1 MSIVIVEVPDMGEV
15 DDVEVVEL
23 LVAPG
28 ERVDKD
34 QSLLVLESDKASV
47 EIPSTIAG
55 SVQRIMVSIGDRV
68 VTGATLI
75 ELKIAAAENV
85 DQVESAV
92 EADAAVS
99 PSVSAPAEELGL
111 NNASAEDESLHE
123 KSAAVLDSRKVE
135 TLLVRVPDLGD
146 IERAEITECLCAVGD
161 HVQADQ
167 AILVLE
173 SEKASL
179 EITAETDGEITAIL
193 VKVGAEV
200 ATGDPLIELKNATQR
215 STQESAAGRD
225 PSEALGLVAF
235 QDAAPTIDDAESA
248 GLAETEAD
256 DPSTGCKGEHKPI
269 GLAPGPEAE
278 QPDQVL
284 QVHAGPAVRKLARE
298 FGVQLHEVD
307 GSGPHNR
314 ILKEDLQR
322 HVRER
327 LNAPLNQN
335 SAGEVLPLARPLP
348 DFSRYGETTSVPMP
362 RIRLLSARNL
372 HESWVTIPHVT
383 HFDEA
388 DITDLEDFR
397 KTLNQRRD
405 DETKVTPLAFFVKA
419 VTLSLKAFPQ
429 FNASLSPELTEWVFK
444 DFINIGIAVETEGGL
459 VVPNIKNADH
469 LGLTAIA
476 KQAAELAEQARS
488 KKLMPQSLQ
497 GATFSISSLGGIG
510 GTGFTPIINPP
521 EVAILGVARAKWQPR
536 YVNDELKK
544 RLIAPLALSYDHRAI
559 DGAEAARFLAG
570 LAEQLEDV
578 RYLAL

>member
-1 MSIVIVEVPDMGEV
+1 MGRVIIEVPDMGEV

-23 LVAPG
+23 LVASG

-47 EIPSTIAG
+47 EIPSTMAG
-55 SVQRIMVSIGDRV
+55 VVHSVIVSTGDRV
-68 VTGATLI
+68 VTGAALI
-75 ELKIAAAENV
+75 EIETAEAEGA
-85 DQVESAV
+85 DHTESTVETGAGL
-92 EADAAVS
+92 AD
-99 PSVSAPAEELGL
+99 SAPAEERGQDD
-111 NNASAEDESLHE
+111 ASIEDESEHE
-123 KSAAVLDSRKVE
+123 KSAASLDSGQTEILQVS
-135 TLLVRVPDLGD
+135 VPDLGD
-146 IERAEITECLCAVGD
+146 IERAEVTECLCAVGD
-161 HVQADQ
+161 QVLANQ

-179 EITAETDGEITAIL
+179 EITPETDGEITAIL

-200 ATGDPLIELKNATQR
+200 ASGDALIELKTAVQQSAR
-215 STQESAAGRD
+215 ESAAGRD
-225 PSEALGLVAF
+225 GSEAPVLVA
-235 QDAAPTIDDAESA
+235 AEEIAPIIDGAESHRITELDAEIVSS
-248 GLAETEAD
+248 D
-256 DPSTGCKGEHKPI
+256 RQGEHDPARRASKT
-269 GLAPGPEAE
+269 E
-278 QPDQVL
+278 QPREAL
-284 QVHAGPAVRKLARE
+284 LVHAGPAVRKLARE
-298 FGVQLHEVD
+298 FGIQLHEVV

-322 HVRER
+322 HVSKR
-327 LNAPLNQN
+327 LKASSNQ
-335 SAGEVLPLARPLP
+335 SGAGQSFPLARPLP
-348 DFSRYGETTSVPMP
+348 DFSRFGATTSVPMP
-362 RIRLLSARNL
+362 KIRQLSARNL

-405 DETKVTPLAFFVKA
+405 HETKVTPLAFFVKA

-429 FNASLSPELTEWVFK
+429 FNASLSPDLTEWVFK
-444 DFINIGIAVETEGGL
+444 DFVNIGVAVETEGGL

-476 KQAAELAEQARS
+476 QQAAELAEQARS

-497 GATFSISSLGGIG
+497 GATFTISSLGGIG

-544 RLIAPLALSYDHRAI
+544 RLIVPLALSYDHRAI

>member
-1 MSIVIVEVPDMGEV
+1 MSRVIIEVPDMGEV

-23 LVAPG
+23 LVASG

-47 EIPSTIAG
+47 EIPSTMAG
-55 SVQRIMVSIGDRV
+55 VVHSVIVSTGDRV
-68 VTGATLI
+68 VTGAPLI
-75 ELKIAAAENV
+75 EIETAEAKGA
-85 DQVESAV
+85 DHTESTVETGAGL
-92 EADAAVS
+92 AD
-99 PSVSAPAEELGL
+99 SAPAEERGQDD
-111 NNASAEDESLHE
+111 ASIEDESEHE
-123 KSAAVLDSRKVE
+123 KSAASLDSGQTEILQVS
-135 TLLVRVPDLGD
+135 VPDLGD
-146 IERAEITECLCAVGD
+146 IERAEVTECLCAVGD
-161 HVQADQ
+161 QVLANQ

-179 EITAETDGEITAIL
+179 EITPETDGEITAIL

-200 ATGDPLIELKNATQR
+200 ASGDALIELKTAVQQSAR
-215 STQESAAGRD
+215 ESTAGRD
-225 PSEALGLVAF
+225 GSEAPVLVA
-235 QDAAPTIDDAESA
+235 AEEIAPIIDGAESHRITELDAEIVSS
-248 GLAETEAD
+248 D
-256 DPSTGCKGEHKPI
+256 RQGEHDPARRASKT
-269 GLAPGPEAE
+269 E
-278 QPDQVL
+278 QPREAL
-284 QVHAGPAVRKLARE
+284 LVHAGPAVRKLARE
-298 FGVQLHEVD
+298 FGIQLHEVV

-322 HVRER
+322 HVSKR
-327 LNAPLNQN
+327 LKASSNQ
-335 SAGEVLPLARPLP
+335 SGAGQSFPLARPLP
-348 DFSRYGETTSVPMP
+348 DFSRFGATTSVPMP
-362 RIRLLSARNL
+362 KIRQLSARNL

-405 DETKVTPLAFFVKA
+405 HETKVTPLAFFVKA

-429 FNASLSPELTEWVFK
+429 FNASLSPDLTEWVFK
-444 DFINIGIAVETEGGL
+444 DFVNIGVAVETEGGL

-476 KQAAELAEQARS
+476 QQAAELAEQARS

-497 GATFSISSLGGIG
+497 GATFTISSLGGIG

-544 RLIAPLALSYDHRAI
+544 RLIVPLALSYDHRAI

>member
-1 MSIVIVEVPDMGEV
+1 MSRVIIEVPDMGEV

-28 ERVDKD
+28 EHVDKD

-47 EIPSTIAG
+47 EIPSTMVG
-55 SVQRIMVSIGDRV
+55 VVHSVIVSMGDRV
-68 VTGATLI
+68 VTGAPLI
-75 ELKIAAAENV
+75 EIETAESEGA
-85 DQVESAV
+85 DHTESTVETGAGL
-92 EADAAVS
+92 AD
-99 PSVSAPAEELGL
+99 SAPAEERGQDD
-111 NNASAEDESLHE
+111 ASIEDESEHE
-123 KSAAVLDSRKVE
+123 KSAASLDSGQTEILQVS
-135 TLLVRVPDLGD
+135 VPDLGD
-146 IERAEITECLCAVGD
+146 IERAEVTECLCAVGD
-161 HVQADQ
+161 QVLADQ

-179 EITAETDGEITAIL
+179 EITPEMDGEITAIL

-200 ATGDPLIELKNATQR
+200 ASGDALIELKTVVQR
-215 STQESAAGRD
+215 SASEPAVDRD
-225 PSEALGLVAF
+225 SSEAPVQVEAEKT
-235 QDAAPTIDDAESA
+235 APTIDDAEPGRTTKSEMESVSTD
-248 GLAETEAD
+248 GQGEQ
-256 DPSTGCKGEHKPI
+256 DPARRVSEP
-269 GLAPGPEAE
+269 E
-278 QPDQVL
+278 QPNEAL
-284 QVHAGPAVRKLARE
+284 LVHAGPAVRKLARE
-298 FGVQLHEVD
+298 FGIQLHEVE

-322 HVRER
+322 HVRAR
-327 LNAPLNQN
+327 LKEPSNPE
-335 SAGEVLPLARPLP
+335 SAGQSFPLARPLP
-348 DFSRYGETTSVPMP
+348 DFSRYGATTSVPMP
-362 RIRLLSARNL
+362 KIRQLSARNL

-405 DETKVTPLAFFVKA
+405 HETKVTPLAFFVKA

-429 FNASLSPELTEWVFK
+429 FNASLSPDFTEWVFK

-459 VVPNIKNADH
+459 VVPNIKNADQ

-497 GATFSISSLGGIG
+497 GATFTISSLGGIG

-544 RLIAPLALSYDHRAI
+544 RLIVPLALSYDHRAI

>member
-1 MSIVIVEVPDMGEV
+1 MSRVTIEVPDMGEV

-28 ERVDKD
+28 EHVDKD

-47 EIPSTIAG
+47 EIPSTMAG
-55 SVQRIMVSIGDRV
+55 VVHSVIVSMGDRV
-68 VTGATLI
+68 VTGAPLI
-75 ELKIAAAENV
+75 EIETLEGEG
-85 DQVESAV
+85 VEQTELAV
-92 EADAAVS
+92 EEDAGL
-99 PSVSAPAEELGL
+99 PDSAPAEEPGQYDATAA
-111 NNASAEDESLHE
+111 NQSSR
-123 KSAAVLDSRKVE
+123 KQSAAYTESNQIDLVI
-135 TLLVRVPDLGD
+135 VRVPDLGD
-146 IERAEITECLCAVGD
+146 IEGAEVTECLCAVGD
-161 HVQADQ
+161 QVLADQ

-179 EITAETDGEITAIL
+179 EITPEMDGEITAIL

-200 ATGDPLIELKNATQR
+200 ASDDALVELKTVVQR
-215 STQESAAGRD
+215 SASEPAVDRD
-225 PSEALGLVAF
+225 SSEAPVLAE
-235 QDAAPTIDDAESA
+235 AEKTAPTIDDAEPGRTTKSEMESVSTD
-248 GLAETEAD
+248 GQGEQ
-256 DPSTGCKGEHKPI
+256 DPARRVSEP
-269 GLAPGPEAE
+269 E
-278 QPDQVL
+278 QPNEAL
-284 QVHAGPAVRKLARE
+284 LVHAGPAVRKLARE
-298 FGVQLHEVD
+298 FGIQLHEVE

-327 LNAPLNQN
+327 LKVPLAHNGANQ
-335 SAGEVLPLARPLP
+335 GLPVARPLP
-348 DFSRYGETTSVPMP
+348 DFSRYGATTSVPMP
-362 RIRLLSARNL
+362 KIRQLSARNL

-405 DETKVTPLAFFVKA
+405 HETKVTPLAFFVKA

-429 FNASLSPELTEWVFK
+429 FNASLSPDFTEWVFK

-459 VVPNIKNADH
+459 VVPNIKNADQ

-497 GATFSISSLGGIG
+497 GATFTISSLGGIG

-544 RLIAPLALSYDHRAI
+544 RLIVPLALSYDHRAI

>member
-1 MSIVIVEVPDMGEV
+1 MSRVIIEVPDMGEV

-28 ERVDKD
+28 EHVDKD

-55 SVQRIMVSIGDRV
+55 VVHSVIVSMGDRV
-68 VTGATLI
+68 VTGAPLI
-75 ELKIAAAENV
+75 EIETLEGEG
-85 DQVESAV
+85 VEQTELAV
-92 EADAAVS
+92 EEDAGL
-99 PSVSAPAEELGL
+99 PDSAPAEEPGQYD
-111 NNASAEDESLHE
+111 ATAADESSR
-123 KSAAVLDSRKVE
+123 KQSAAYTESNQIDLV
-135 TLLVRVPDLGD
+135 TVRVPDLGD
-146 IERAEITECLCAVGD
+146 IEGAEVTECLCAVGD
-161 HVQADQ
+161 QVLADQ

-179 EITAETDGEITAIL
+179 EITPEMDGEITAIL

-200 ATGDPLIELKNATQR
+200 ASDDALIELKTVVQR
-215 STQESAAGRD
+215 SASEPAVDRD
-225 PSEALGLVAF
+225 SSEAPVLVEAEKT
-235 QDAAPTIDDAESA
+235 APTIDDAEPGRTTKSEMDSLSTD
-248 GLAETEAD
+248 GQGEQ
-256 DPSTGCKGEHKPI
+256 DPARRVSEP
-269 GLAPGPEAE
+269 E
-278 QPDQVL
+278 QPNEAL
-284 QVHAGPAVRKLARE
+284 LVHAGPAVRKLARE
-298 FGVQLHEVD
+298 FGIQLHEVE

-322 HVRER
+322 HVRAR
-327 LNAPLNQN
+327 LKEPSNPE
-335 SAGEVLPLARPLP
+335 SAGQSFPLARPLP
-348 DFSRYGETTSVPMP
+348 DFSRYGATTSVPMSK
-362 RIRLLSARNL
+362 IRQLSARNL

-405 DETKVTPLAFFVKA
+405 HETKVTPLAFFVKA

-429 FNASLSPELTEWVFK
+429 FNASLSPDFTEWVFK

-459 VVPNIKNADH
+459 VVPNIKNADQ

-497 GATFSISSLGGIG
+497 GATFTISSLGGIG

-536 YVNDELKK
+536 YVSDELKK
-544 RLIAPLALSYDHRAI
+544 RLIVPLALSYDHRAI

>member
-1 MSIVIVEVPDMGEV
+1 MSRVIIEVPDMGEV

-28 ERVDKD
+28 EHVDKD

-55 SVQRIMVSIGDRV
+55 VVHSVIVSMGDRV
-68 VTGATLI
+68 VTGAPLI
-75 ELKIAAAENV
+75 EIETLEGEG
-85 DQVESAV
+85 VEQTELAV
-92 EADAAVS
+92 EEDAGL
-99 PSVSAPAEELGL
+99 PDSAPAEEPGQYD
-111 NNASAEDESLHE
+111 ATAADESSR
-123 KSAAVLDSRKVE
+123 KQSAAYTESNQIDLV
-135 TLLVRVPDLGD
+135 TVRVPDLGD
-146 IERAEITECLCAVGD
+146 IEGAEVTECLCAVGD
-161 HVQADQ
+161 QVLADQ

-179 EITAETDGEITAIL
+179 EITPEMDGEITAIL

-200 ATGDPLIELKNATQR
+200 ASGDALIELKTVVQR
-215 STQESAAGRD
+215 SASEPAVDRD
-225 PSEALGLVAF
+225 SSEAPVLVEAEKT
-235 QDAAPTIDDAESA
+235 APTIDDAEPGRTTKSEMESVSTD
-248 GLAETEAD
+248 GQGEQ
-256 DPSTGCKGEHKPI
+256 DPARRVSEP
-269 GLAPGPEAE
+269 E
-278 QPDQVL
+278 QPNEAL
-284 QVHAGPAVRKLARE
+284 LVHAGPAVRKLARE
-298 FGVQLHEVD
+298 FGIQLHEVE

-322 HVRER
+322 HVRAR
-327 LNAPLNQN
+327 LKEPSNPE
-335 SAGEVLPLARPLP
+335 SAGQSFPLARPLP
-348 DFSRYGETTSVPMP
+348 DFSRYGATTSVPMP
-362 RIRLLSARNL
+362 KIRQLSARNL

-405 DETKVTPLAFFVKA
+405 HETKVTPLAFFVKA

-429 FNASLSPELTEWVFK
+429 FNASLSPDFTEWVFK

-459 VVPNIKNADH
+459 VVPNIKNADQ

-497 GATFSISSLGGIG
+497 GATFTISSLGGIG

-544 RLIAPLALSYDHRAI
+544 RLIVPLALSYDHRAI

>member
-1 MSIVIVEVPDMGEV
+1 MSRVIIEVPDMGEV

-28 ERVDKD
+28 EHVDKD

-55 SVQRIMVSIGDRV
+55 VVHSVIVSMGDRV
-68 VTGATLI
+68 VTGAPLI
-75 ELKIAAAENV
+75 EIETE
-85 DQVESAV
+85 ESEGADHTELAV
-92 EADAAVS
+92 KEDAAL
-99 PSVSAPAEELGL
+99 PDSVPAEEPGQYD
-111 NNASAEDESLHE
+111 ATAADESSR
-123 KSAAVLDSRKVE
+123 KQSAADTESSQTDVV
-135 TLLVRVPDLGD
+135 LVRVPDLGD
-146 IERAEITECLCAVGD
+146 IEGAEVTECLCAVGD
-161 HVQADQ
+161 QVLADQ

-179 EITAETDGEITAIL
+179 EITPEMDGEITAIL

-200 ATGDPLIELKNATQR
+200 ASGDALIELKTVVQR
-215 STQESAAGRD
+215 SASEPAVDRD
-225 PSEALGLVAF
+225 SSEAPVLVEAEKT
-235 QDAAPTIDDAESA
+235 APTIDDAEPGRTTKSEMESVSTD
-248 GLAETEAD
+248 GQGEQ
-256 DPSTGCKGEHKPI
+256 DPARRVSEP
-269 GLAPGPEAE
+269 E
-278 QPDQVL
+278 QPNEAL
-284 QVHAGPAVRKLARE
+284 LVHAGPAVRKLARE
-298 FGVQLHEVD
+298 FGIQLHEVE

-322 HVRER
+322 HVRAR
-327 LNAPLNQN
+327 LKEPSNPE
-335 SAGEVLPLARPLP
+335 SAGQSFPLARPLP
-348 DFSRYGETTSVPMP
+348 DFSRYGATTSVPMP
-362 RIRLLSARNL
+362 KIRQLSARNL

-405 DETKVTPLAFFVKA
+405 HETKVTPLAFFVKA

-429 FNASLSPELTEWVFK
+429 FNASLSPDFTEWVFK

-459 VVPNIKNADH
+459 VVPNIKNADQ

-497 GATFSISSLGGIG
+497 GATFTISSLGGIG

-544 RLIAPLALSYDHRAI
+544 RLIVPLALSYDHRAI

>member
-1 MSIVIVEVPDMGEV
+1 MSRVIIEVPDMGEV

-47 EIPSTIAG
+47 EIPSTMAG
-55 SVQRIMVSIGDRV
+55 VVRSVIVSMGDRV
-68 VTGATLI
+68 VTGAPLI
-75 ELKIAAAENV
+75 EIETPEAEVIDQTELAVEQDAALPYSVPAKEREQ
-85 DQVESAV
+85 DDASAADESSREQSTTSVESSQIDV
-92 EADAAVS
+92 VLVS
-99 PSVSAPAEELGL
+99 
-111 NNASAEDESLHE
+111 
-123 KSAAVLDSRKVE
+123 
-135 TLLVRVPDLGD
+135 VPDLGD
-146 IERAEITECLCAVGD
+146 IERAEVTECLCAVGD
-161 HVQADQ
+161 QVLADQ

-179 EITAETDGEITAIL
+179 EITPEMDGEITAIL
-193 VKVGAEV
+193 VKVGTEV
-200 ATGDPLIELKNATQR
+200 ASGDALIELKAAVQR
-215 STQESAAGRD
+215 SANESAVDRGG
-225 PSEALGLVAF
+225 SEASVLVEAEKT
-235 QDAAPTIDDAESA
+235 APTIGDAESGRTTKSELESA
-248 GLAETEAD
+248 N
-256 DPSTGCKGEHKPI
+256 TGGENEDYP
-269 GLAPGPEAE
+269 PRRVSEPE
-278 QPDQVL
+278 QPREALV
-284 QVHAGPAVRKLARE
+284 VHAGPAVRKLARE
-298 FGVQLHEVD
+298 FGIQLHEVE

-322 HVRER
+322 HVRAR
-327 LNAPLNQN
+327 LKEPSNQENAGPSFL
-335 SAGEVLPLARPLP
+335 LARPLP
-348 DFSRYGETTSVPMP
+348 DFSRYGATTSVPMP
-362 RIRLLSARNL
+362 KIRQLSARNL

-405 DETKVTPLAFFVKA
+405 HETKVTPLAFFVKA

-429 FNASLSPELTEWVFK
+429 FNASLSPDFTEWIFK

-459 VVPNIKNADH
+459 VVPNIKSADQ
-469 LGLTAIA
+469 LGLTEIA

-497 GATFSISSLGGIG
+497 GATFTISSLGGIG

-544 RLIAPLALSYDHRAI
+544 RLIVPLALSYDHRAI

>member
-1 MSIVIVEVPDMGEV
+1 MGRVIIEVPDMGEV

-23 LVAPG
+23 LVASG

-47 EIPSTIAG
+47 EIPSTMAG
-55 SVQRIMVSIGDRV
+55 VVHSVIVSTGDRV
-68 VTGATLI
+68 VTGAPLI
-75 ELKIAAAENV
+75 EIETAEAEGA
-85 DQVESAV
+85 DHTESTVETGAGL
-92 EADAAVS
+92 AD
-99 PSVSAPAEELGL
+99 SAPAEERGQDD
-111 NNASAEDESLHE
+111 ASIEDESEHE
-123 KSAAVLDSRKVE
+123 KSAASLDSGQNEILQVS
-135 TLLVRVPDLGD
+135 VPDLGD
-146 IERAEITECLCAVGD
+146 IERAEVTECLCAVGD
-161 HVQADQ
+161 QVLANQ
-167 AILVLE
+167 AILILE

-179 EITAETDGEITAIL
+179 EITPETDGEITAIL

-200 ATGDPLIELKNATQR
+200 ASGDALIELKTAVQQSAR
-215 STQESAAGRD
+215 ESAAGRD
-225 PSEALGLVAF
+225 GSEAPVLVA
-235 QDAAPTIDDAESA
+235 AEEIAPIIDGAESHRITELDAEIVSS
-248 GLAETEAD
+248 D
-256 DPSTGCKGEHKPI
+256 RQGEHDPARRASKT
-269 GLAPGPEAE
+269 E
-278 QPDQVL
+278 QPREAL
-284 QVHAGPAVRKLARE
+284 LVHAGPAVRKLARE
-298 FGVQLHEVD
+298 FGIQLHEVV

-322 HVRER
+322 HVSKR
-327 LNAPLNQN
+327 LKASSNQ
-335 SAGEVLPLARPLP
+335 SGAGQSFPLARPLP
-348 DFSRYGETTSVPMP
+348 DFSRFGATTSVPMP
-362 RIRLLSARNL
+362 KIRQLSARNL

-405 DETKVTPLAFFVKA
+405 HETKVTPLAFFVKA

-429 FNASLSPELTEWVFK
+429 FNASLSPDLTEWVFK
-444 DFINIGIAVETEGGL
+444 DFVNIGVAVETEGGL

-476 KQAAELAEQARS
+476 QQAAELAEQARS

-497 GATFSISSLGGIG
+497 GATFTISSLGGIG

-544 RLIAPLALSYDHRAI
+544 RLIVPLALSYDHRAI

>member
-1 MSIVIVEVPDMGEV
+1 MSRVIIEVPDMGEV

-28 ERVDKD
+28 EHVDKD

-47 EIPSTIAG
+47 EIPSTMAG
-55 SVQRIMVSIGDRV
+55 VVHSVIVSMGDRV
-68 VTGATLI
+68 VTGAPLI
-75 ELKIAAAENV
+75 EIETLEGEG
-85 DQVESAV
+85 VEQTELAV
-92 EADAAVS
+92 EEDAGL
-99 PSVSAPAEELGL
+99 PDSAPAEEPGQYD
-111 NNASAEDESLHE
+111 ATAADESSR
-123 KSAAVLDSRKVE
+123 KQSAADTESNQIDLVI
-135 TLLVRVPDLGD
+135 VRVPDLGD
-146 IERAEITECLCAVGD
+146 IEGAEVTECLCAVGD
-161 HVQADQ
+161 QVLADQ

-179 EITAETDGEITAIL
+179 EITPEMDGEITAIL

-200 ATGDPLIELKNATQR
+200 ASDDALIELKTVVQR
-215 STQESAAGRD
+215 SASEPAVDRD
-225 PSEALGLVAF
+225 SSEAPVLAE
-235 QDAAPTIDDAESA
+235 AEKTAPTIDDAEPGRTTKSEMESVSTD
-248 GLAETEAD
+248 GQGEQ
-256 DPSTGCKGEHKPI
+256 DPARRVSEP
-269 GLAPGPEAE
+269 E
-278 QPDQVL
+278 QPNEAL
-284 QVHAGPAVRKLARE
+284 LVHAGPAVRKLARE
-298 FGVQLHEVD
+298 FGIQLHEVE

-327 LNAPLNQN
+327 LKVPLAHNGANQ
-335 SAGEVLPLARPLP
+335 GLPVARPLP
-348 DFSRYGETTSVPMP
+348 DFSRYGATTSVPMP
-362 RIRLLSARNL
+362 KIRQLSARNL

-405 DETKVTPLAFFVKA
+405 HETKVTPLAFFVKA

-429 FNASLSPELTEWVFK
+429 FNASLSPDFTEWVFK

-459 VVPNIKNADH
+459 VVPNIKNADQ

-497 GATFSISSLGGIG
+497 GATFTISSLGGIG

-544 RLIAPLALSYDHRAI
+544 RLIVPLALSYDHRAI

>member
-1 MSIVIVEVPDMGEV
+1 MSRVIIEVPDMGEV

-28 ERVDKD
+28 EHVDKD

-55 SVQRIMVSIGDRV
+55 VVHSVIVSMGDRV
-68 VTGATLI
+68 VTGAPLI
-75 ELKIAAAENV
+75 EIETLEGEG
-85 DQVESAV
+85 VEQTELAV
-92 EADAAVS
+92 EEDAGL
-99 PSVSAPAEELGL
+99 PDSAPAEEPGQYD
-111 NNASAEDESLHE
+111 ATAADESSR
-123 KSAAVLDSRKVE
+123 KQSAAYTESNQIDLV
-135 TLLVRVPDLGD
+135 TVRVPDLGD
-146 IERAEITECLCAVGD
+146 IEGAEVTECLCAVGD
-161 HVQADQ
+161 QVLADQ

-179 EITAETDGEITAIL
+179 EITPEMDGEITAIL

-200 ATGDPLIELKNATQR
+200 ASDDALIELKTVVQR
-215 STQESAAGRD
+215 SASEPAVDRD
-225 PSEALGLVAF
+225 SSEAPVLVEAEKT
-235 QDAAPTIDDAESA
+235 APTIDDAEPGRTTKSEMESVSTD
-248 GLAETEAD
+248 GQGEQ
-256 DPSTGCKGEHKPI
+256 DPARRVSEP
-269 GLAPGPEAE
+269 E
-278 QPDQVL
+278 QPNEAL
-284 QVHAGPAVRKLARE
+284 LVHAGPAVRKLARE
-298 FGVQLHEVD
+298 FGIQLHEVE

-322 HVRER
+322 HVRAR
-327 LNAPLNQN
+327 LKEPSNPE
-335 SAGEVLPLARPLP
+335 SAGQSFPLARPLP
-348 DFSRYGETTSVPMP
+348 DFSRYGATTSVPMSK
-362 RIRLLSARNL
+362 IRQLSARNL

-405 DETKVTPLAFFVKA
+405 HETKVTPLAFFVKA

-429 FNASLSPELTEWVFK
+429 FNASLSPDFTEWVFK

-459 VVPNIKNADH
+459 VVPNIKNADQ

-497 GATFSISSLGGIG
+497 GATFTISSLGGIG

-521 EVAILGVARAKWQPR
+521 EVAILGVTRAKWQPR
-536 YVNDELKK
+536 YVSDELKK
-544 RLIAPLALSYDHRAI
+544 RLIVPLALSYDHRAI

>member
-1 MSIVIVEVPDMGEV
+1 MSRVIIEVPDMGEV

-28 ERVDKD
+28 EHVDKD

-47 EIPSTIAG
+47 EIPSTMAG
-55 SVQRIMVSIGDRV
+55 VVHSVIVSMGDRV
-68 VTGATLI
+68 VTGAPLI
-75 ELKIAAAENV
+75 EIETLEGEG
-85 DQVESAV
+85 VEQTELAV
-92 EADAAVS
+92 EEDAGL
-99 PSVSAPAEELGL
+99 PDSAPAEEPGQYD
-111 NNASAEDESLHE
+111 ATAADESSR
-123 KSAAVLDSRKVE
+123 KQSAAYTESNQIDLV
-135 TLLVRVPDLGD
+135 TVRVPDLGD
-146 IERAEITECLCAVGD
+146 IEGAEVTECLCAVGD
-161 HVQADQ
+161 QVLADQ

-179 EITAETDGEITAIL
+179 EITPEMDGEITAIL

-200 ATGDPLIELKNATQR
+200 ASDDALVELKTVVQR
-215 STQESAAGRD
+215 SASEPAVDRD
-225 PSEALGLVAF
+225 SSEAPVLAE
-235 QDAAPTIDDAESA
+235 AEKTAPTIDDAEPGRTTKSEMESVSTD
-248 GLAETEAD
+248 GQGEQ
-256 DPSTGCKGEHKPI
+256 DPARRVSEP
-269 GLAPGPEAE
+269 E
-278 QPDQVL
+278 QPNEAL
-284 QVHAGPAVRKLARE
+284 LVHAGPAVRKLARE
-298 FGVQLHEVD
+298 FGIQLHEVE

-322 HVRER
+322 HVRAR
-327 LNAPLNQN
+327 LKEPSNPE
-335 SAGEVLPLARPLP
+335 SAGQSFPLARPLP
-348 DFSRYGETTSVPMP
+348 DFSRYGATTSVPMP
-362 RIRLLSARNL
+362 KIRQLSARNL

-405 DETKVTPLAFFVKA
+405 PEIKVTPLAFFVKA

-429 FNASLSPELTEWVFK
+429 FNASLSPDFTEWVFK

-459 VVPNIKNADH
+459 VVPNIKNADQ

-497 GATFSISSLGGIG
+497 GATFTISSLGGIG

-544 RLIAPLALSYDHRAI
+544 RLIVPLALSYDHRAI

>member
-1 MSIVIVEVPDMGEV
+1 MGRVIIEVPDMGEV

-23 LVAPG
+23 LVASG

-47 EIPSTIAG
+47 EIPSTMAG
-55 SVQRIMVSIGDRV
+55 VVHSVIVSTGDRV
-68 VTGATLI
+68 VTGAPLI
-75 ELKIAAAENV
+75 EIETAEAEGA
-85 DQVESAV
+85 DHTESFVETGAGL
-92 EADAAVS
+92 AD
-99 PSVSAPAEELGL
+99 SAPAEERGQDD
-111 NNASAEDESLHE
+111 ASIEDESEHE
-123 KSAAVLDSRKVE
+123 KSAASLDSGQTEILQVS
-135 TLLVRVPDLGD
+135 VPDLGD
-146 IERAEITECLCAVGD
+146 IERAEVTECLCAVGD
-161 HVQADQ
+161 QVLANQ

-179 EITAETDGEITAIL
+179 EITPETDGEITAIL

-200 ATGDPLIELKNATQR
+200 ASGDALIELKTAVQQSAR
-215 STQESAAGRD
+215 ESAAGRD
-225 PSEALGLVAF
+225 GSEAPVLVA
-235 QDAAPTIDDAESA
+235 AEEIAPIIDGAESHRITELDAEIVSS
-248 GLAETEAD
+248 D
-256 DPSTGCKGEHKPI
+256 RQGEHDPARRASKT
-269 GLAPGPEAE
+269 E
-278 QPDQVL
+278 QPREAL
-284 QVHAGPAVRKLARE
+284 LVHAGPAVRKLARE
-298 FGVQLHEVD
+298 FGIQLHEVV

-322 HVRER
+322 HVSKR
-327 LNAPLNQN
+327 LKASSNQ
-335 SAGEVLPLARPLP
+335 SGAGQSFPLARPLP
-348 DFSRYGETTSVPMP
+348 DFSRFGATTSVPMP
-362 RIRLLSARNL
+362 KIRQLSARNL

-405 DETKVTPLAFFVKA
+405 HETKVTPLAFFVKA

-429 FNASLSPELTEWVFK
+429 FNASLSPDLTEWVFK
-444 DFINIGIAVETEGGL
+444 DFVNIGVAVETEGGL

-476 KQAAELAEQARS
+476 QQAAELAEQARS

-497 GATFSISSLGGIG
+497 GATFTISSLGGIG

-544 RLIAPLALSYDHRAI
+544 RLIVPLALSYDHRAI

>member
-1 MSIVIVEVPDMGEV
+1 MSRVIIEVPDMGEV

-28 ERVDKD
+28 EHVDKD

-55 SVQRIMVSIGDRV
+55 VVHSVIVSMGDRV
-68 VTGATLI
+68 VTGAPLI
-75 ELKIAAAENV
+75 EIETLEGEG
-85 DQVESAV
+85 VEQTELAV
-92 EADAAVS
+92 EEDAGL
-99 PSVSAPAEELGL
+99 PDSAPAEEPGQYD
-111 NNASAEDESLHE
+111 ATAADESSR
-123 KSAAVLDSRKVE
+123 KQSAADTESNQIDLV
-135 TLLVRVPDLGD
+135 TVRVPDLGD
-146 IERAEITECLCAVGD
+146 IEGAEVTECLCAVGD
-161 HVQADQ
+161 QVLADQ

-179 EITAETDGEITAIL
+179 EITPEMDGEITAIL

-200 ATGDPLIELKNATQR
+200 ASDDALIELKTVVQR
-215 STQESAAGRD
+215 SASEPVVDRD
-225 PSEALGLVAF
+225 SSEAPVLVEAEKT
-235 QDAAPTIDDAESA
+235 APTIDDAEPGRTTKSEMESVSTD
-248 GLAETEAD
+248 GQGEQ
-256 DPSTGCKGEHKPI
+256 DPARRVSEP
-269 GLAPGPEAE
+269 E
-278 QPDQVL
+278 QPNEAL
-284 QVHAGPAVRKLARE
+284 LVHAGPAVRKLARE
-298 FGVQLHEVD
+298 FGIQLHEVE

-322 HVRER
+322 HVRAR
-327 LNAPLNQN
+327 LKEPSNPE
-335 SAGEVLPLARPLP
+335 SAGQSFPLARPLP
-348 DFSRYGETTSVPMP
+348 DFSRYGATTSVPMSK
-362 RIRLLSARNL
+362 IRQLSARNL

-405 DETKVTPLAFFVKA
+405 HETKVTPLAFFVKA

-429 FNASLSPELTEWVFK
+429 FNASLSPDFTEWVFK

-459 VVPNIKNADH
+459 VVPNIKNADQ

-497 GATFSISSLGGIG
+497 GATFTISSLGGIG

-544 RLIAPLALSYDHRAI
+544 RLIVPLALSYDHRAI

>member
-1 MSIVIVEVPDMGEV
+1 MSRVIIEVPDMGEV

-28 ERVDKD
+28 EHVDKD

-55 SVQRIMVSIGDRV
+55 VVHSVIVSMGDRV
-68 VTGATLI
+68 VTGAPLI
-75 ELKIAAAENV
+75 EIETLEGEG
-85 DQVESAV
+85 VEHTELAV
-92 EADAAVS
+92 EEDAGF
-99 PSVSAPAEELGL
+99 PDSAPAEEPGQYD
-111 NNASAEDESLHE
+111 ATAADESSC
-123 KSAAVLDSRKVE
+123 KQSAAYTESNQIDLV
-135 TLLVRVPDLGD
+135 TVRVPDLGD
-146 IERAEITECLCAVGD
+146 IEGAEVTECLCAVGD
-161 HVQADQ
+161 QVLADQ

-179 EITAETDGEITAIL
+179 EITPEMDGEITAIL

-200 ATGDPLIELKNATQR
+200 ASDDALIELKTVVQR
-215 STQESAAGRD
+215 SASEPAVDRD
-225 PSEALGLVAF
+225 SSEAPVLVEAEKT
-235 QDAAPTIDDAESA
+235 APTIDDAEPGRTTKSEMESLSTD
-248 GLAETEAD
+248 GQGEQ
-256 DPSTGCKGEHKPI
+256 DPARRVSEP
-269 GLAPGPEAE
+269 E
-278 QPDQVL
+278 QPNEAL
-284 QVHAGPAVRKLARE
+284 LVHAGPAVRKLARE
-298 FGVQLHEVD
+298 FGIQLHEVE

-322 HVRER
+322 HVRAR
-327 LNAPLNQN
+327 LKEPSNPE
-335 SAGEVLPLARPLP
+335 SAGQSFPLARPLP
-348 DFSRYGETTSVPMP
+348 DFSRYGATTSVPMSK
-362 RIRLLSARNL
+362 IRQLSARNL

-405 DETKVTPLAFFVKA
+405 HETKVTPLAFFVKA

-429 FNASLSPELTEWVFK
+429 FNASLSPDFTEWVFK

-459 VVPNIKNADH
+459 VVPNIKNADQ

-497 GATFSISSLGGIG
+497 GATFTISSLGGIG

-536 YVNDELKK
+536 YVSDELKK
-544 RLIAPLALSYDHRAI
+544 RLIVPLALSYDHRAI

>member
-1 MSIVIVEVPDMGEV
+1 MSRVIIEVPDMGEV

-28 ERVDKD
+28 EHVDKD

-55 SVQRIMVSIGDRV
+55 LVHSVIVSMGDRV
-68 VTGATLI
+68 VTGAPLI
-75 ELKIAAAENV
+75 EIETLEGEG
-85 DQVESAV
+85 VEQTELAV
-92 EADAAVS
+92 EEDAGL
-99 PSVSAPAEELGL
+99 PDSAPAEEPGQYD
-111 NNASAEDESLHE
+111 ATAADESSR
-123 KSAAVLDSRKVE
+123 KQSAADTESNQIDLV
-135 TLLVRVPDLGD
+135 TVRVPDLGD
-146 IERAEITECLCAVGD
+146 IEGAEVTECLCAVGD
-161 HVQADQ
+161 QVLADQ

-179 EITAETDGEITAIL
+179 EITPEMDGEITAIL

-200 ATGDPLIELKNATQR
+200 ASDDALIELKTVVQR
-215 STQESAAGRD
+215 SASEPAVDRD
-225 PSEALGLVAF
+225 SSEAPVLVEAEKT
-235 QDAAPTIDDAESA
+235 APTIDDAEPGRTTKSEMESVSTD
-248 GLAETEAD
+248 GQGEQ
-256 DPSTGCKGEHKPI
+256 DPARRVSEP
-269 GLAPGPEAE
+269 E
-278 QPDQVL
+278 QPNEAL
-284 QVHAGPAVRKLARE
+284 HVHAGPAVRKLARE
-298 FGVQLHEVD
+298 FGIQLHEVE

-322 HVRER
+322 HVRAR
-327 LNAPLNQN
+327 LKEPSNPE
-335 SAGEVLPLARPLP
+335 SAGQSFPLARPLP
-348 DFSRYGETTSVPMP
+348 DFSRYGATTSVPMSK
-362 RIRLLSARNL
+362 IRQLSARNL

-405 DETKVTPLAFFVKA
+405 HETKVTPLAFFVKA

-429 FNASLSPELTEWVFK
+429 FNASLSPDFTEWVFK

-459 VVPNIKNADH
+459 VVPNIKNADQ

-497 GATFSISSLGGIG
+497 GATFTISSLGGIG

-536 YVNDELKK
+536 YVSDELKK
-544 RLIAPLALSYDHRAI
+544 RLIVPLALSYDHRAI

>member
-1 MSIVIVEVPDMGEV
+1 MSRVIIEVPDMGEV

-28 ERVDKD
+28 EHVDKD

-55 SVQRIMVSIGDRV
+55 VVHSVIVSMGDRV
-68 VTGATLI
+68 VTGAPLI
-75 ELKIAAAENV
+75 EIETLEGEG
-85 DQVESAV
+85 VEQTELAV
-92 EADAAVS
+92 EEDAGL
-99 PSVSAPAEELGL
+99 PDSAPAEEPGQYD
-111 NNASAEDESLHE
+111 ATAADESSR
-123 KSAAVLDSRKVE
+123 KQSAAYTESNQIDLV
-135 TLLVRVPDLGD
+135 TVRVPDLGD
-146 IERAEITECLCAVGD
+146 IEGAEVTECLCAVGD
-161 HVQADQ
+161 QVLADQ

-179 EITAETDGEITAIL
+179 EITPEMDGEITAIL

-200 ATGDPLIELKNATQR
+200 ASDDALIELKTVAQR
-215 STQESAAGRD
+215 SASEPAVDRD
-225 PSEALGLVAF
+225 SSEAPVLVEAEKT
-235 QDAAPTIDDAESA
+235 APTIDDAEPGRTTKSEMESVSTD
-248 GLAETEAD
+248 GQGEQ
-256 DPSTGCKGEHKPI
+256 DPARRVSEP
-269 GLAPGPEAE
+269 E
-278 QPDQVL
+278 QPNEAL
-284 QVHAGPAVRKLARE
+284 LVHAGPAVRKLARE
-298 FGVQLHEVD
+298 FGIQLHEVE

-322 HVRER
+322 HVRAR
-327 LNAPLNQN
+327 LKEPSNPE
-335 SAGEVLPLARPLP
+335 SAGQSFPLARPLP
-348 DFSRYGETTSVPMP
+348 DFSRYGATTSVPMSK
-362 RIRLLSARNL
+362 IRQLSARNL

-405 DETKVTPLAFFVKA
+405 HETKVTPLAFFVKA

-429 FNASLSPELTEWVFK
+429 FNASLSPDFTEWVFK

-459 VVPNIKNADH
+459 VVPNIKNADQ

-497 GATFSISSLGGIG
+497 GATFTISSLGGIG

-536 YVNDELKK
+536 YVSDELKK
-544 RLIAPLALSYDHRAI
+544 RLIVPLALSYDHRAI

>member
-1 MSIVIVEVPDMGEV
+1 MGRVIIEVPDMGEV

-23 LVAPG
+23 LVASG

-47 EIPSTIAG
+47 EIPSTMAG
-55 SVQRIMVSIGDRV
+55 VVHSVIVSTGDRV
-68 VTGATLI
+68 VTGAPLI
-75 ELKIAAAENV
+75 EIETAEAEGA
-85 DQVESAV
+85 DHTESTVETGAGL
-92 EADAAVS
+92 AD
-99 PSVSAPAEELGL
+99 SAPAEERGQDD
-111 NNASAEDESLHE
+111 ASIEDESEHE
-123 KSAAVLDSRKVE
+123 KSAASLDSGQTEILQVS
-135 TLLVRVPDLGD
+135 VPDLGD
-146 IERAEITECLCAVGD
+146 IERAEVTECLCAVGD
-161 HVQADQ
+161 QVLANQ

-179 EITAETDGEITAIL
+179 EITPETDGEITAIL

-200 ATGDPLIELKNATQR
+200 ASGDALIELKTAVQQSAR
-215 STQESAAGRD
+215 ESAAGRD
-225 PSEALGLVAF
+225 GSEAPVLVA
-235 QDAAPTIDDAESA
+235 AEEIAPIIDGAESHRITELDAEIVSS
-248 GLAETEAD
+248 D
-256 DPSTGCKGEHKPI
+256 RQGEHDPARRASKT
-269 GLAPGPEAE
+269 E
-278 QPDQVL
+278 QPREAL
-284 QVHAGPAVRKLARE
+284 LVHAGPAVRKLARE
-298 FGVQLHEVD
+298 FGIQLHEVV

-322 HVRER
+322 HVSKR
-327 LNAPLNQN
+327 LKASSNQ
-335 SAGEVLPLARPLP
+335 SGAGQSFPLARPLP
-348 DFSRYGETTSVPMP
+348 DFSRFGATTSVPMP
-362 RIRLLSARNL
+362 KIRQLSARNL

-405 DETKVTPLAFFVKA
+405 HETKVTPLAFFVKA

-429 FNASLSPELTEWVFK
+429 FNASLSPDLTEWVFK
-444 DFINIGIAVETEGGL
+444 DFVNIGVAVETEGGL

-476 KQAAELAEQARS
+476 QQAAELAEQARS

-497 GATFSISSLGGIG
+497 GATFTISSLGGIG

-544 RLIAPLALSYDHRAI
+544 RLIVPLALSYDHRAI

>member
-1 MSIVIVEVPDMGEV
+1 MSRVIIEVPDMGEV

-47 EIPSTIAG
+47 EIPSTMAG
-55 SVQRIMVSIGDRV
+55 VVHSVIVSMGDRV
-68 VTGATLI
+68 VTGAPLI
-75 ELKIAAAENV
+75 EIETFEGEGADHMEL
-85 DQVESAV
+85 AV
-92 EADAAVS
+92 EEDAAL
-99 PSVSAPAEELGL
+99 PDSVPAEEPGQYD
-111 NNASAEDESLHE
+111 AATADESSR
-123 KSAAVLDSRKVE
+123 KQSAADTESSQIEVVI
-135 TLLVRVPDLGD
+135 VRVPDLGD
-146 IERAEITECLCAVGD
+146 IEGAEVTECLCALGD
-161 HVQADQ
+161 QVLADQ

-179 EITAETDGEITAIL
+179 EITPEMDGEITAIL

-200 ATGDPLIELKNATQR
+200 ASGDALIELKTVVQR
-215 STQESAAGRD
+215 SASEPVVDRD
-225 PSEALGLVAF
+225 SSEAPVLVEAEKT
-235 QDAAPTIDDAESA
+235 APTIDDAEPGRTTKSEMESVSP
-248 GLAETEAD
+248 GSQGEQ
-256 DPSTGCKGEHKPI
+256 DPARRLSE
-269 GLAPGPEAE
+269 PEQSSGA
-278 QPDQVL
+278 L
-284 QVHAGPAVRKLARE
+284 LVHAGPAVRKLARE
-298 FGVQLHEVD
+298 FGIQLHEVE

-322 HVRER
+322 HVRAR
-327 LNAPLNQN
+327 LKEPSNPE
-335 SAGEVLPLARPLP
+335 SAGQSFPLARPLP
-348 DFSRYGETTSVPMP
+348 DFSRYGATTSVPMP
-362 RIRLLSARNL
+362 KIRQLSARNL

-405 DETKVTPLAFFVKA
+405 HETKVTPLAFFVKA

-429 FNASLSPELTEWVFK
+429 FNASLSPDFTEWVFK

-459 VVPNIKNADH
+459 VVPNIKNTDQ

-497 GATFSISSLGGIG
+497 GATFTISSLGGIG

-544 RLIAPLALSYDHRAI
+544 RLIVPLALSYDHRAI

>member
-1 MSIVIVEVPDMGEV
+1 MSRVIIEVPDMGEV

-28 ERVDKD
+28 EHVDKD

-47 EIPSTIAG
+47 EIPSTMAG
-55 SVQRIMVSIGDRV
+55 VVHSVIVSMGDRV
-68 VTGATLI
+68 VTGAPLI
-75 ELKIAAAENV
+75 EIETLEGEG
-85 DQVESAV
+85 VEQTELAV
-92 EADAAVS
+92 EEDAGL
-99 PSVSAPAEELGL
+99 PDSAPAEEPGQYD
-111 NNASAEDESLHE
+111 ATAADESSR
-123 KSAAVLDSRKVE
+123 KQSAADTESNQIDLV
-135 TLLVRVPDLGD
+135 TVRVPDLGD
-146 IERAEITECLCAVGD
+146 IEGAEVTECLCAVGD
-161 HVQADQ
+161 QVLADQ

-179 EITAETDGEITAIL
+179 EITPEMDGEITAIL

-200 ATGDPLIELKNATQR
+200 ASDDALIELKTVVQR
-215 STQESAAGRD
+215 SASEPAVDRD
-225 PSEALGLVAF
+225 SSEAPVLVEAEKT
-235 QDAAPTIDDAESA
+235 APTIDDAEPGRTTKSEMESVSTD
-248 GLAETEAD
+248 GQGEQ
-256 DPSTGCKGEHKPI
+256 DPARRVSEP
-269 GLAPGPEAE
+269 E
-278 QPDQVL
+278 QPNEAL
-284 QVHAGPAVRKLARE
+284 LVHAGPAVRKLARE
-298 FGVQLHEVD
+298 FGIQLHEVE

-322 HVRER
+322 HVRAR
-327 LNAPLNQN
+327 LKEPSNPE
-335 SAGEVLPLARPLP
+335 SAGQSFPLARPLP
-348 DFSRYGETTSVPMP
+348 DFSRYGATTSVPMP
-362 RIRLLSARNL
+362 KIRQLSARNL

-405 DETKVTPLAFFVKA
+405 HETKVTPLAFFVKA

-429 FNASLSPELTEWVFK
+429 FNASLSPDLTEWVFK

-459 VVPNIKNADH
+459 VVPNIKNADQ

-497 GATFSISSLGGIG
+497 GATFTISSLGGIG

-544 RLIAPLALSYDHRAI
+544 RLIVPLALSYDHRAI

>member
-1 MSIVIVEVPDMGEV
+1 MSRVIIEVPDMGEV

-28 ERVDKD
+28 EHVDKD

-55 SVQRIMVSIGDRV
+55 VVHSVIVSMGDRV
-68 VTGATLI
+68 VTGAPLI
-75 ELKIAAAENV
+75 EIETLEGEG
-85 DQVESAV
+85 VEQTELAV
-92 EADAAVS
+92 EEDAGL
-99 PSVSAPAEELGL
+99 PDSAPAEEPGQYD
-111 NNASAEDESLHE
+111 ATAADESSR
-123 KSAAVLDSRKVE
+123 KQSAAYTESNQIDLV
-135 TLLVRVPDLGD
+135 TVRVPDLGD
-146 IERAEITECLCAVGD
+146 IEGAEVTECLCAVGD
-161 HVQADQ
+161 QVLADQ

-179 EITAETDGEITAIL
+179 EITPEMDGEITAIL

-200 ATGDPLIELKNATQR
+200 ASDDALIELKTVVQR
-215 STQESAAGRD
+215 SASEPAVDRD
-225 PSEALGLVAF
+225 SSEAPVLVEAEKT
-235 QDAAPTIDDAESA
+235 APTIDDAEPGRTTKSEMESVSTD
-248 GLAETEAD
+248 GQGEQ
-256 DPSTGCKGEHKPI
+256 DPARRVSEP
-269 GLAPGPEAE
+269 E
-278 QPDQVL
+278 QPNEAL
-284 QVHAGPAVRKLARE
+284 LVHAGPAVRKLARE
-298 FGVQLHEVD
+298 FGIQLHEVE

-322 HVRER
+322 HVRAR
-327 LNAPLNQN
+327 LKEPSNPE
-335 SAGEVLPLARPLP
+335 SAGQSFPLARPLP
-348 DFSRYGETTSVPMP
+348 DFSRYGATTSVPMSK
-362 RIRLLSARNL
+362 IRQLSARNL

-405 DETKVTPLAFFVKA
+405 HETKVTPLAFFVKA

-429 FNASLSPELTEWVFK
+429 FNASLSPDFTEWVFK

-459 VVPNIKNADH
+459 VVPNIKNADQ

-497 GATFSISSLGGIG
+497 GATFTISSLGGIG

-536 YVNDELKK
+536 YVSDELKK
-544 RLIAPLALSYDHRAI
+544 RLIVPLALSYDHRAI

>member
-1 MSIVIVEVPDMGEV
+1 MSRVIIEVPDMGEV

-28 ERVDKD
+28 EHVDKD

-47 EIPSTIAG
+47 EIPSTMAG
-55 SVQRIMVSIGDRV
+55 VVHSVIVSMGDRV
-68 VTGATLI
+68 VTGAPLI
-75 ELKIAAAENV
+75 EIETLEGEG
-85 DQVESAV
+85 VEQTELAV
-92 EADAAVS
+92 EEDAGL
-99 PSVSAPAEELGL
+99 PDSAPAEEPGQYD
-111 NNASAEDESLHE
+111 ATAADESSR
-123 KSAAVLDSRKVE
+123 KQSAAYTESNQIDLV
-135 TLLVRVPDLGD
+135 TVRVPDLGD
-146 IERAEITECLCAVGD
+146 IEGAEVTECLCAVGD
-161 HVQADQ
+161 QVLADQ

-179 EITAETDGEITAIL
+179 EITPEMDGEITAIL

-200 ATGDPLIELKNATQR
+200 ASDDALIELKTVVQR
-215 STQESAAGRD
+215 SASEPAVDRD
-225 PSEALGLVAF
+225 SSEAPVQVEAEKT
-235 QDAAPTIDDAESA
+235 APTIDDAEPGRTTKSEMESVSTD
-248 GLAETEAD
+248 GQGEQ
-256 DPSTGCKGEHKPI
+256 DPARRVSEP
-269 GLAPGPEAE
+269 E
-278 QPDQVL
+278 QPNEAL
-284 QVHAGPAVRKLARE
+284 LVHAGPAVRKLARE
-298 FGVQLHEVD
+298 FGIQLHEVE

-322 HVRER
+322 HVRAR
-327 LNAPLNQN
+327 LKEPSNPE
-335 SAGEVLPLARPLP
+335 SAGQSFPLARPLP
-348 DFSRYGETTSVPMP
+348 DFSRYGATTPVPMP
-362 RIRLLSARNL
+362 KIRQLSARNL

-405 DETKVTPLAFFVKA
+405 HETKVTPLAFFVKA

-429 FNASLSPELTEWVFK
+429 FNASLSPDFTEWVFK

-459 VVPNIKNADH
+459 VVPNIKSADQ

-476 KQAAELAEQARS
+476 EQAAELAEQARS

-497 GATFSISSLGGIG
+497 GATFTISSLGGIG

-544 RLIAPLALSYDHRAI
+544 RLIVPLALSYDHRAI

>member
-1 MSIVIVEVPDMGEV
+1 MSRVIIEVPDMGEV

-28 ERVDKD
+28 EHVDKD

-47 EIPSTIAG
+47 EIPSTMAG
-55 SVQRIMVSIGDRV
+55 VVHSVIVSMGDRV
-68 VTGATLI
+68 VTGAPLI
-75 ELKIAAAENV
+75 EIETLEGEG
-85 DQVESAV
+85 VEQTELAV
-92 EADAAVS
+92 EEDAGL
-99 PSVSAPAEELGL
+99 PDSAPAEEPGQYD
-111 NNASAEDESLHE
+111 ATAADESSR
-123 KSAAVLDSRKVE
+123 KQSAADTESNQIDLVI
-135 TLLVRVPDLGD
+135 VRVPDLGD
-146 IERAEITECLCAVGD
+146 IEGAEVTECLCAVGD
-161 HVQADQ
+161 QVLADQ

-179 EITAETDGEITAIL
+179 EITPEMDGEITAIL

-200 ATGDPLIELKNATQR
+200 ASDDALVELKTVVQR
-215 STQESAAGRD
+215 SASEPAVDRD
-225 PSEALGLVAF
+225 SSEAPVLAE
-235 QDAAPTIDDAESA
+235 AEKTAPTIDDAEPGRTTKSEMESVSTD
-248 GLAETEAD
+248 GQGEQ
-256 DPSTGCKGEHKPI
+256 DPARRVSEP
-269 GLAPGPEAE
+269 E
-278 QPDQVL
+278 QPNEAL
-284 QVHAGPAVRKLARE
+284 LVHAGPAVRKLARE
-298 FGVQLHEVD
+298 FGIQLHEVE

-322 HVRER
+322 HVRAR
-327 LNAPLNQN
+327 LKEPSNPE
-335 SAGEVLPLARPLP
+335 SAGQSFPLARPLP
-348 DFSRYGETTSVPMP
+348 DFSRYGATTSVPMP
-362 RIRLLSARNL
+362 KIRQLSARNL

-405 DETKVTPLAFFVKA
+405 HETKVTPLAFFVKA

-429 FNASLSPELTEWVFK
+429 FNASLSPDFTEWVFK

-459 VVPNIKNADH
+459 VVPNIKNADQ

-497 GATFSISSLGGIG
+497 GATFTISSLGGIG

-544 RLIAPLALSYDHRAI
+544 RLIVPLALSYDHRAI

>member
-1 MSIVIVEVPDMGEV
+1 MSRVIIEVPDMGEV

-28 ERVDKD
+28 DHVDKD

-47 EIPSTIAG
+47 EIPSTMAG
-55 SVQRIMVSIGDRV
+55 VVHSVIVSMGDRV
-68 VTGATLI
+68 VTGAPLI
-75 ELKIAAAENV
+75 EIETLEGEG
-85 DQVESAV
+85 VEQTELAV
-92 EADAAVS
+92 EEDAGL
-99 PSVSAPAEELGL
+99 PDSAPAEEPGQYD
-111 NNASAEDESLHE
+111 ATAADESSR
-123 KSAAVLDSRKVE
+123 KQSAAYTESNQIDLV
-135 TLLVRVPDLGD
+135 TVRVPDLGD
-146 IERAEITECLCAVGD
+146 IEGAEVTECLCAVGD
-161 HVQADQ
+161 QVLADQ

-179 EITAETDGEITAIL
+179 EITPEMDGEITAIL

-200 ATGDPLIELKNATQR
+200 ASDDALIELKTVVQR
-215 STQESAAGRD
+215 SASEPAVDRD
-225 PSEALGLVAF
+225 SSEAPVLVEAEKT
-235 QDAAPTIDDAESA
+235 APTIDDAEPGRTTKSEMESVSTD
-248 GLAETEAD
+248 GQGEQ
-256 DPSTGCKGEHKPI
+256 DPARRVSEP
-269 GLAPGPEAE
+269 E
-278 QPDQVL
+278 QPNEAL
-284 QVHAGPAVRKLARE
+284 LVHAGPAVRKLARE
-298 FGVQLHEVD
+298 FGIQLHEVE

-322 HVRER
+322 HVRAR
-327 LNAPLNQN
+327 LKEPSNPE
-335 SAGEVLPLARPLP
+335 SAGQSFPLARPLP
-348 DFSRYGETTSVPMP
+348 DFSRYGATTSVPMSK
-362 RIRLLSARNL
+362 IRQLSARNL

-405 DETKVTPLAFFVKA
+405 HETKVTPLAFFVKA

-429 FNASLSPELTEWVFK
+429 FNASLSPDFTEWVFK

-459 VVPNIKNADH
+459 VVPNIKNADQ

-497 GATFSISSLGGIG
+497 GATFTISSLGGIG

-536 YVNDELKK
+536 YVSDELKK
-544 RLIAPLALSYDHRAI
+544 RLIVPLALSYDHRAI

>member
-1 MSIVIVEVPDMGEV
+1 MSRVIIEVPDMGEV

-28 ERVDKD
+28 EHVDKD

-55 SVQRIMVSIGDRV
+55 VVHSVIVSMGDRV
-68 VTGATLI
+68 VTGAPLI
-75 ELKIAAAENV
+75 EIETLEGEG
-85 DQVESAV
+85 VEQSELAV
-92 EADAAVS
+92 EKDAGL
-99 PSVSAPAEELGL
+99 PDSAPAEEPGPYD
-111 NNASAEDESLHE
+111 ATAADESSR
-123 KSAAVLDSRKVE
+123 KQSAAYTESNQIDLV
-135 TLLVRVPDLGD
+135 TVRVPDLGD
-146 IERAEITECLCAVGD
+146 IEGAEVTECLCAVGD
-161 HVQADQ
+161 QVLADQ

-179 EITAETDGEITAIL
+179 EITPEMDGEITAIL

-200 ATGDPLIELKNATQR
+200 ASDDALIELKTVVQR
-215 STQESAAGRD
+215 SASEPAVDRD
-225 PSEALGLVAF
+225 SSEAPVLVEAEKT
-235 QDAAPTIDDAESA
+235 APTIDDAEPGRTTKSEMESVSTD
-248 GLAETEAD
+248 GQGEQ
-256 DPSTGCKGEHKPI
+256 DPARRVSEP
-269 GLAPGPEAE
+269 E
-278 QPDQVL
+278 QPNEAL
-284 QVHAGPAVRKLARE
+284 LVHAGPAVRKLARE
-298 FGVQLHEVD
+298 FGIQLHEVE

-322 HVRER
+322 HVRAR
-327 LNAPLNQN
+327 LKEPSNPE
-335 SAGEVLPLARPLP
+335 SAGQSFPLARPLP
-348 DFSRYGETTSVPMP
+348 DFSRYGATTSVPMSK
-362 RIRLLSARNL
+362 IRQLSARNL

-405 DETKVTPLAFFVKA
+405 HETKVTPLAFFVKA

-429 FNASLSPELTEWVFK
+429 FNASLSPDFTEWVFK

-459 VVPNIKNADH
+459 VVPNIKNADQ

-497 GATFSISSLGGIG
+497 GATFTISSLGGIG

-544 RLIAPLALSYDHRAI
+544 RLIVPLALSYDHRAI

>member
-1 MSIVIVEVPDMGEV
+1 MSRVIIEVPDMGEV

-28 ERVDKD
+28 EHVDKD

-55 SVQRIMVSIGDRV
+55 VVHSVIVSMGDRV
-68 VTGATLI
+68 VTGAPLI
-75 ELKIAAAENV
+75 EIETLEGEG
-85 DQVESAV
+85 VEQTELAV
-92 EADAAVS
+92 EEDAGL
-99 PSVSAPAEELGL
+99 PDSAPAEEPGQYD
-111 NNASAEDESLHE
+111 ATAADESSR
-123 KSAAVLDSRKVE
+123 KQSAAYTESNQIDLV
-135 TLLVRVPDLGD
+135 TVRVPDLGD
-146 IERAEITECLCAVGD
+146 IEGAEVTECLCAVGD
-161 HVQADQ
+161 QVLADQ

-179 EITAETDGEITAIL
+179 EITPEMDGEITAIL

-200 ATGDPLIELKNATQR
+200 ASDDALIELKTVVQR
-215 STQESAAGRD
+215 SASEPAVDRD
-225 PSEALGLVAF
+225 SSEAPVLVEAEKT
-235 QDAAPTIDDAESA
+235 APTIDDAEPGGHTKSEMESVSTD
-248 GLAETEAD
+248 GQGEQ
-256 DPSTGCKGEHKPI
+256 DPARRVSEP
-269 GLAPGPEAE
+269 E
-278 QPDQVL
+278 QPNEAL
-284 QVHAGPAVRKLARE
+284 LVHAGPAVRKLARE
-298 FGVQLHEVD
+298 FGIQLHEVE

-322 HVRER
+322 HVRAR
-327 LNAPLNQN
+327 LKEPSNPE
-335 SAGEVLPLARPLP
+335 SAGQSFPLARPLP
-348 DFSRYGETTSVPMP
+348 DFSRYGATTSVPMSK
-362 RIRLLSARNL
+362 IRQLSARNL

-405 DETKVTPLAFFVKA
+405 HETKVTPLAFFVKA

-429 FNASLSPELTEWVFK
+429 FNASLSPDLTEWVFK

-459 VVPNIKNADH
+459 VVPNIKNADQ

-497 GATFSISSLGGIG
+497 GATFTISSLGGIG

-536 YVNDELKK
+536 YVSDELKK
-544 RLIAPLALSYDHRAI
+544 RLIVPLALSYDHRAI

>member
-1 MSIVIVEVPDMGEV
+1 MSRVIIEVPDMGEV

-28 ERVDKD
+28 EPVDKD

-55 SVQRIMVSIGDRV
+55 VVHSVIVSMGDRV
-68 VTGATLI
+68 VTGAPLI
-75 ELKIAAAENV
+75 EIETAESEGA
-85 DQVESAV
+85 DHTESTL
-92 EADAAVS
+92 EEDAGL
-99 PSVSAPAEELGL
+99 PDSAPAEEPGQYD
-111 NNASAEDESLHE
+111 ATAADESSR
-123 KSAAVLDSRKVE
+123 KQSAADTESSQTDVV
-135 TLLVRVPDLGD
+135 LVRVPDLGD
-146 IERAEITECLCAVGD
+146 IEGAEVTECLCVVGD
-161 HVQADQ
+161 LVLADQ

-179 EITAETDGEITAIL
+179 EITPEMDGEITAIL

-200 ATGDPLIELKNATQR
+200 ASGDALIELKTVVQH
-215 STQESAAGRD
+215 SASEPAVDRD
-225 PSEALGLVAF
+225 RSEAPVPVEAEKT
-235 QDAAPTIDDAESA
+235 APTIDDAEPGRHTKSEMESA
-248 GLAETEAD
+248 
-256 DPSTGCKGEHKPI
+256 STDGQGEQ
-269 GLAPGPEAE
+269 GSTRRVSEPEQSSGA
-278 QPDQVL
+278 L
-284 QVHAGPAVRKLARE
+284 LVHAGPAVRKLARE
-298 FGVQLHEVD
+298 FGIQLHEVE

-322 HVRER
+322 HVRAR
-327 LNAPLNQN
+327 LKEPSNPENAGP
-335 SAGEVLPLARPLP
+335 SIPLAKPLP
-348 DFSRYGETTSVPMP
+348 DFSRYGATTSVPMSK
-362 RIRLLSARNL
+362 IRQLSARNL

-405 DETKVTPLAFFVKA
+405 HETKVTPLAFFVKA

-429 FNASLSPELTEWVFK
+429 FNASLSPDFTEWVFK
-444 DFINIGIAVETEGGL
+444 DFINIGIAVETDGGL
-459 VVPNIKNADH
+459 VVPNIKNADQ

-497 GATFSISSLGGIG
+497 GASFTISSLGGIG

-521 EVAILGVARAKWQPR
+521 EVAILGVAQAKWQPR

-544 RLIAPLALSYDHRAI
+544 RLIVPLAVSYDHRAI

>member
-1 MSIVIVEVPDMGEV
+1 MGEV

-28 ERVDKD
+28 EHVDKD

-55 SVQRIMVSIGDRV
+55 VVHSVIVSMGGRV
-68 VTGATLI
+68 VTGAPLI
-75 ELKIAAAENV
+75 EIETLEGEG
-85 DQVESAV
+85 VEHTELAV
-92 EADAAVS
+92 EEDAGF
-99 PSVSAPAEELGL
+99 PDSAPAEEPGQYD
-111 NNASAEDESLHE
+111 ASAADESSR
-123 KSAAVLDSRKVE
+123 KQSAAYTESNQIDPV
-135 TLLVRVPDLGD
+135 TVRVPDLGD
-146 IERAEITECLCAVGD
+146 IEGAEVTECLCAVGD
-161 HVQADQ
+161 QVLADQ

-179 EITAETDGEITAIL
+179 EITPEMDGEITAIL

-200 ATGDPLIELKNATQR
+200 ASDDALIELKTVVQR
-215 STQESAAGRD
+215 SASEPAVDRD
-225 PSEALGLVAF
+225 SSEAPVLVEAEKT
-235 QDAAPTIDDAESA
+235 APTIDDAEPGRTTKSEMESVSTD
-248 GLAETEAD
+248 GQGEQ
-256 DPSTGCKGEHKPI
+256 DPARRVSEP
-269 GLAPGPEAE
+269 E
-278 QPDQVL
+278 QPNEAL
-284 QVHAGPAVRKLARE
+284 LVHAGPAVRKLARE
-298 FGVQLHEVD
+298 FGIQLHEVE

-322 HVRER
+322 HVRAR
-327 LNAPLNQN
+327 LKEPSNPE
-335 SAGEVLPLARPLP
+335 SAGQSFPLARPLP
-348 DFSRYGETTSVPMP
+348 DFSRYGATTSVPMP
-362 RIRLLSARNL
+362 KIRQLSARNL

-405 DETKVTPLAFFVKA
+405 HETKVTPLAFFVKA

-429 FNASLSPELTEWVFK
+429 FNASLSPDFTEWVFK

-459 VVPNIKNADH
+459 VVPNIKNADQ

-497 GATFSISSLGGIG
+497 GATFTISSLGGIG

-544 RLIAPLALSYDHRAI
+544 RLIVPLALSYDHRAI

>member
-1 MSIVIVEVPDMGEV
+1 MSRVIIEVPDMGEV

-28 ERVDKD
+28 EHVDKD

-47 EIPSTIAG
+47 EIPSTMAG
-55 SVQRIMVSIGDRV
+55 VVHSVIVSMGDRV
-68 VTGATLI
+68 VTGAPLI
-75 ELKIAAAENV
+75 EIETLEGEG
-85 DQVESAV
+85 VEQTELAV
-92 EADAAVS
+92 EEDAGL
-99 PSVSAPAEELGL
+99 PDSAPAEEPGQYD
-111 NNASAEDESLHE
+111 ATAADESSR
-123 KSAAVLDSRKVE
+123 KQSAADTESIQIDLVI
-135 TLLVRVPDLGD
+135 VRVPDLGD
-146 IERAEITECLCAVGD
+146 IEGAEVTECLCAVGD
-161 HVQADQ
+161 QVLADQ

-179 EITAETDGEITAIL
+179 EITPEMDGEITAIL

-200 ATGDPLIELKNATQR
+200 ASDDALIELKTVVQR
-215 STQESAAGRD
+215 SASEPAVDRD
-225 PSEALGLVAF
+225 SSEAPVLAE
-235 QDAAPTIDDAESA
+235 AEKTAPTIDDAEPGRTTKSEMESVSTD
-248 GLAETEAD
+248 GQAEE
-256 DPSTGCKGEHKPI
+256 DPARRVSEP
-269 GLAPGPEAE
+269 E
-278 QPDQVL
+278 QPNEAL
-284 QVHAGPAVRKLARE
+284 LVHAGPAVRKLARE
-298 FGVQLHEVD
+298 FGIQLHEVE

-322 HVRER
+322 HVRAR
-327 LNAPLNQN
+327 LKEPSNPE
-335 SAGEVLPLARPLP
+335 SAGQSFPLARPLP
-348 DFSRYGETTSVPMP
+348 DFSRYGATTSVPMP
-362 RIRLLSARNL
+362 KIRQLSARNL

-405 DETKVTPLAFFVKA
+405 HETKVTPLAFFVKA

-429 FNASLSPELTEWVFK
+429 FNASLSPDFTEWVFK

-459 VVPNIKNADH
+459 VVPNIKSADQ

-497 GATFSISSLGGIG
+497 GATFTISSLGGIG

-544 RLIAPLALSYDHRAI
+544 RLIVPLALSYDHRAI

>member
-1 MSIVIVEVPDMGEV
+1 MSRVIIEVPDMGEV

-28 ERVDKD
+28 EHVDKD

-47 EIPSTIAG
+47 EIPSTMAG
-55 SVQRIMVSIGDRV
+55 VVHSVIVSMGDRV
-68 VTGATLI
+68 VTGAPLI
-75 ELKIAAAENV
+75 EIETLEGEG
-85 DQVESAV
+85 VEQTELAV
-92 EADAAVS
+92 EEDVGL
-99 PSVSAPAEELGL
+99 PDSAPAEEPGQYD
-111 NNASAEDESLHE
+111 ATAADESSR
-123 KSAAVLDSRKVE
+123 KQSAADTESNQIDLV
-135 TLLVRVPDLGD
+135 TVRVPDLGD
-146 IERAEITECLCAVGD
+146 IEGAEVTECLCAVGD
-161 HVQADQ
+161 QVLADQ

-179 EITAETDGEITAIL
+179 EITPEMDGEITAIL

-200 ATGDPLIELKNATQR
+200 ASDDALIELKTVVQR
-215 STQESAAGRD
+215 SASEPVVDRD
-225 PSEALGLVAF
+225 SSEAPVLVEAEKT
-235 QDAAPTIDDAESA
+235 APTIDDAEPGRTTKSEMESVSTD
-248 GLAETEAD
+248 GQGEQ
-256 DPSTGCKGEHKPI
+256 DPARRVSEP
-269 GLAPGPEAE
+269 E
-278 QPDQVL
+278 QPNEAL
-284 QVHAGPAVRKLARE
+284 LVHAGPAVRKLARE
-298 FGVQLHEVD
+298 FGIQLHEVE

-322 HVRER
+322 HVRAR
-327 LNAPLNQN
+327 LKEPSNPE
-335 SAGEVLPLARPLP
+335 SAGQSFPLARPLP
-348 DFSRYGETTSVPMP
+348 DFSRYGATTSVPMSK
-362 RIRLLSARNL
+362 IRQLSARNL

-405 DETKVTPLAFFVKA
+405 HETKVTPLAFFVKA

-429 FNASLSPELTEWVFK
+429 FNASLSPDFTEWVFK

-459 VVPNIKNADH
+459 VVPNIKNADQ

-497 GATFSISSLGGIG
+497 GATFTISSLGGIG

-544 RLIAPLALSYDHRAI
+544 RLIVPLALSYDHRAI

>member
-1 MSIVIVEVPDMGEV
+1 MSRVIIEVPDMGEV

-28 ERVDKD
+28 EPVGKD

-47 EIPSTIAG
+47 EIPSTMAG
-55 SVQRIMVSIGDRV
+55 VVHSVIVSMGDRV
-68 VTGATLI
+68 VTGAPLVEIETLEGEGANQT
-75 ELKIAAAENV
+75 EL
-85 DQVESAV
+85 AV
-92 EADAAVS
+92 EQDAAL
-99 PSVSAPAEELGL
+99 PDSAPAEEPGQY
-111 NNASAEDESLHE
+111 AATAADVSSH
-123 KSAAVLDSRKVE
+123 KQSAADTESNQTDVVI
-135 TLLVRVPDLGD
+135 VRVPDLGD
-146 IERAEITECLCAVGD
+146 IEGAEVTESLCAVGD
-161 HVQADQ
+161 QVLADQ

-179 EITAETDGEITAIL
+179 EITPEMDGEITAIL

-200 ATGDPLIELKNATQR
+200 ASGDALIELKTVVQR
-215 STQESAAGRD
+215 SASEPTVDRD
-225 PSEALGLVAF
+225 SSEASVLVGAEKTP
-235 QDAAPTIDDAESA
+235 PTIDDAVSGTPTKPEMESV
-248 GLAETEAD
+248 
-256 DPSTGCKGEHKPI
+256 STASQGEQ
-269 GLAPGPEAE
+269 GPTRRVSEPE
-278 QPDQVL
+278 QPREAL
-284 QVHAGPAVRKLARE
+284 LVHAGPAVRKLARE
-298 FGVQLHEVD
+298 FGIQLHEVA

-322 HVRER
+322 HVRAR
-327 LNAPLNQN
+327 LKEPSNPET
-335 SAGEVLPLARPLP
+335 AGQSFPLARPLP
-348 DFSRYGETTSVPMP
+348 DFSRYGATTSVPMP
-362 RIRLLSARNL
+362 KIRQLSARNL

-397 KTLNQRRD
+397 KTLNQRRGH
-405 DETKVTPLAFFVKA
+405 ETKVTPLAFFVKA

-429 FNASLSPELTEWVFK
+429 FNASLSPDFTEWVFK

-459 VVPNIKNADH
+459 VVPNIKSADQ

-497 GATFSISSLGGIG
+497 GATFTISSLGGIG

-544 RLIAPLALSYDHRAI
+544 RLIVPLALSYDHRAI

>member
-1 MSIVIVEVPDMGEV
+1 MSRVIIEVPDMGEV

-28 ERVDKD
+28 DHVDKD

-55 SVQRIMVSIGDRV
+55 VVHSVIVSMGDRV
-68 VTGATLI
+68 VTGAPLI
-75 ELKIAAAENV
+75 EIETLEGEG
-85 DQVESAV
+85 VEQTELAV
-92 EADAAVS
+92 EEDAGL
-99 PSVSAPAEELGL
+99 PDSAPAEEPGQYD
-111 NNASAEDESLHE
+111 ATAADESSR
-123 KSAAVLDSRKVE
+123 KQSAAYTESNQIDLV
-135 TLLVRVPDLGD
+135 TVRVPDLGD
-146 IERAEITECLCAVGD
+146 IEGAEVTECLCAVGD
-161 HVQADQ
+161 QVLADQ

-179 EITAETDGEITAIL
+179 EITPEMDGEITAIL

-200 ATGDPLIELKNATQR
+200 ASDDALIELKTVVQR
-215 STQESAAGRD
+215 SASEPAVDRD
-225 PSEALGLVAF
+225 SSEAPVLVEAEKT
-235 QDAAPTIDDAESA
+235 APTIDDAEPGRTTKSEMESLSTD
-248 GLAETEAD
+248 GQGEQ
-256 DPSTGCKGEHKPI
+256 DPARRVSEP
-269 GLAPGPEAE
+269 E
-278 QPDQVL
+278 QPNEAL
-284 QVHAGPAVRKLARE
+284 LVHAGPAVRKLARE
-298 FGVQLHEVD
+298 FGIQLHEVE

-322 HVRER
+322 HVRAR
-327 LNAPLNQN
+327 LKEPSNPE
-335 SAGEVLPLARPLP
+335 SAGQSFPLARPLP
-348 DFSRYGETTSVPMP
+348 DFSRYGATTSVPMSK
-362 RIRLLSARNL
+362 IRQLSARNL

-405 DETKVTPLAFFVKA
+405 HETKVTPLAFFVKA

-429 FNASLSPELTEWVFK
+429 FNASLSPDFTEWVFK

-459 VVPNIKNADH
+459 VVPNIKNADQ

-497 GATFSISSLGGIG
+497 GATFTISSLGGIG

-536 YVNDELKK
+536 YVSDELKK
-544 RLIAPLALSYDHRAI
+544 RLIVPLALSYDHRAI

>member
-1 MSIVIVEVPDMGEV
+1 MSRVIIEVPDMGEV

-23 LVAPG
+23 LVASG

-47 EIPSTIAG
+47 EIPSTMAG
-55 SVQRIMVSIGDRV
+55 VVHSVIVSTGDRV
-68 VTGATLI
+68 VTGAPLI
-75 ELKIAAAENV
+75 EIETAEAEGA
-85 DQVESAV
+85 DHTESTVETGAGL
-92 EADAAVS
+92 AD
-99 PSVSAPAEELGL
+99 SAPAEERGQDD
-111 NNASAEDESLHE
+111 ASIEDESEHE
-123 KSAAVLDSRKVE
+123 KSAASLDSGQTEILQVS
-135 TLLVRVPDLGD
+135 VPDLGD
-146 IERAEITECLCAVGD
+146 IERAEVTECLCAVGD
-161 HVQADQ
+161 QVLANQ

-179 EITAETDGEITAIL
+179 EITPETDGEITAIL

-200 ATGDPLIELKNATQR
+200 ASGDALIELKTAVQQSAR
-215 STQESAAGRD
+215 ESAAGRD
-225 PSEALGLVAF
+225 GSEAPVLVA
-235 QDAAPTIDDAESA
+235 AEEIAPIIDGAESHRITELDAEIVSS
-248 GLAETEAD
+248 D
-256 DPSTGCKGEHKPI
+256 RQGEHDPARRASKT
-269 GLAPGPEAE
+269 E
-278 QPDQVL
+278 QPREAL
-284 QVHAGPAVRKLARE
+284 LVHAGPAVRKLARE
-298 FGVQLHEVD
+298 FGIQLHEVV

-322 HVRER
+322 HVSKR
-327 LNAPLNQN
+327 LKASSNQ
-335 SAGEVLPLARPLP
+335 SGAGQSFPLARPLP
-348 DFSRYGETTSVPMP
+348 DFSRFGATTSVPMP
-362 RIRLLSARNL
+362 KIRQLSARNL

-405 DETKVTPLAFFVKA
+405 HETKVTPLAFFVKA

-429 FNASLSPELTEWVFK
+429 FNASLSPDLTEWVFK
-444 DFINIGIAVETEGGL
+444 DFVNIGVAVETEGGL

-476 KQAAELAEQARS
+476 QQAAELAEQARS

-497 GATFSISSLGGIG
+497 GATFTISSLGGIG

-544 RLIAPLALSYDHRAI
+544 RLIVPLALSYDHRAI

>member
-1 MSIVIVEVPDMGEV
+1 MSRVIIEVPDMGEV

-28 ERVDKD
+28 EHVDKD

-47 EIPSTIAG
+47 EIPSTMAG
-55 SVQRIMVSIGDRV
+55 VVHSVIVSMGDRV
-68 VTGATLI
+68 VTGAPLI
-75 ELKIAAAENV
+75 EIETLEGEG
-85 DQVESAV
+85 VEQTELAV
-92 EADAAVS
+92 EEDAGL
-99 PSVSAPAEELGL
+99 PDSAPAEEPGQYD
-111 NNASAEDESLHE
+111 ATAADESSR
-123 KSAAVLDSRKVE
+123 KQSAAYTESNQIDLV
-135 TLLVRVPDLGD
+135 TVRVPDLGD
-146 IERAEITECLCAVGD
+146 IEGAEVTECLCAVGD
-161 HVQADQ
+161 QVLADQ

-179 EITAETDGEITAIL
+179 EITPEMDGEITAIL

-200 ATGDPLIELKNATQR
+200 ASDDALIELKTVVQR
-215 STQESAAGRD
+215 SASEPAVDRD
-225 PSEALGLVAF
+225 SSEAPVLVEAEKT
-235 QDAAPTIDDAESA
+235 APTIDDAEPGRTTKSEMESLSTD
-248 GLAETEAD
+248 GQGEQ
-256 DPSTGCKGEHKPI
+256 DPARRVSEP
-269 GLAPGPEAE
+269 E
-278 QPDQVL
+278 QPNEAL
-284 QVHAGPAVRKLARE
+284 LVHAGPAVRKLARE
-298 FGVQLHEVD
+298 FGIQLHEVE

-322 HVRER
+322 HVRAR
-327 LNAPLNQN
+327 LKEPSNPE
-335 SAGEVLPLARPLP
+335 SAGQSFPLARPLP
-348 DFSRYGETTSVPMP
+348 DFSRYGATTSVPMSK
-362 RIRLLSARNL
+362 IRQLSARNL

-405 DETKVTPLAFFVKA
+405 HETKVTPLAFFVKA

-429 FNASLSPELTEWVFK
+429 FNASLSPDFTEWVFK

-459 VVPNIKNADH
+459 VVPNIKNADQ

-497 GATFSISSLGGIG
+497 GATFTISSLGGIG

-536 YVNDELKK
+536 YVSDELKK
-544 RLIAPLALSYDHRAI
+544 RLIVPLALSYDHRAI

>member
-1 MSIVIVEVPDMGEV
+1 MSRVIIEVPDMGEV

-28 ERVDKD
+28 EHVDKD

-55 SVQRIMVSIGDRV
+55 VVHSVIVSMGDRV
-68 VTGATLI
+68 VTGAPLI
-75 ELKIAAAENV
+75 EIETLEGEG
-85 DQVESAV
+85 VEQTELAV
-92 EADAAVS
+92 EEDAGL
-99 PSVSAPAEELGL
+99 PDSAPAEEPGQYD
-111 NNASAEDESLHE
+111 ATAADESSR
-123 KSAAVLDSRKVE
+123 KQSAAYTESNQIDLV
-135 TLLVRVPDLGD
+135 TVRVPDLGD
-146 IERAEITECLCAVGD
+146 IEGAEVTECLCAVGD
-161 HVQADQ
+161 QVLADQ

-179 EITAETDGEITAIL
+179 EITPEMDGEITAIL

-200 ATGDPLIELKNATQR
+200 ASDDALIELKTVAQR
-215 STQESAAGRD
+215 SASEPAVDRD
-225 PSEALGLVAF
+225 SSEAPVLVEAEKT
-235 QDAAPTIDDAESA
+235 APTIDDAEPGRTTKSEMESVSTD
-248 GLAETEAD
+248 GQGEQ
-256 DPSTGCKGEHKPI
+256 DPARRVSEP
-269 GLAPGPEAE
+269 E
-278 QPDQVL
+278 QPNEAL
-284 QVHAGPAVRKLARE
+284 LVHAGPAVRKLARE
-298 FGVQLHEVD
+298 FGIQLHEVE

-322 HVRER
+322 HVRAR
-327 LNAPLNQN
+327 LKEPSNPE
-335 SAGEVLPLARPLP
+335 SAGQSFPLARPLP
-348 DFSRYGETTSVPMP
+348 DFSRYGATTSVPMSK
-362 RIRLLSARNL
+362 IRQLSARNL

-405 DETKVTPLAFFVKA
+405 HETKVTPLAFFVKA

-429 FNASLSPELTEWVFK
+429 FNASLSPDFTEWVFK

-459 VVPNIKNADH
+459 VVPNIKNADQ

-497 GATFSISSLGGIG
+497 GATFTISSLGGIG

-544 RLIAPLALSYDHRAI
+544 RLIVPLALSYDHRAI